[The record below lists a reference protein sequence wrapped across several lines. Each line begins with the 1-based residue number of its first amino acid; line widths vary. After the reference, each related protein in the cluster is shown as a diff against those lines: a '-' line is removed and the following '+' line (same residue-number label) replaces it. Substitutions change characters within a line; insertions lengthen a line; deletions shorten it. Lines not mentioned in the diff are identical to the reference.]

1 MPARYGPL
9 SPEDGGAE
17 MHRAQFPR
25 LIPLEMRAALTRNVL
40 VLASCQAMFQ
50 TGLVMI
56 VTVGG
61 LAGHLLAT
69 DKALATV
76 PIAAMMLGT
85 TLVLIPASLLMARI
99 GRRNGFT
106 LGTLLGAAGGAVSVV
121 GLLANLFWVFC
132 LGHVLMGAYQ
142 GFAQYYRFA
151 AVDAA
156 QPESRSYAISLVVAG
171 GVVAAIVG
179 PQLATLTKDLLASGP
194 FIASYGALVALSL
207 AATALVT
214 LLDIQTPL
222 PPKDREWARP
232 LSVIVRQPAFLVAVG
247 GAAVGWGV
255 MYLAMTPMP
264 LAMVGHH
271 HALSDAAFVLQW
283 HVLAMSVPSFFTG
296 ALIARFGAP
305 HIMLAGIAL
314 LAGNVTIALSG
325 IEIVHFFSAHILLGI
340 GWNFAYIGGTA
351 LLTETYSPAEKA
363 KVQAVNDF
371 VIFGVMIV
379 ASLAAGGL
387 FEFFGW
393 RGVNLGAVP
402 FILLAATTIALFSL
416 ARRARPQSD
425 GKSP

>member
-1 MPARYGPL
+1 MPARPNL
-9 SPEDGGAE
+9 ISPVRGEAE
-17 MHRAQFPR
+17 MFRVQFPR
-25 LIPLEMRAALTRNVL
+25 LIPLEMREALTRNVL
-40 VLASCQAMFQ
+40 ILASCQAVFQ
-50 TGLVMI
+50 TGLVLIM
-56 VTVGG
+56 TVGG

-85 TLVLIPASLLMARI
+85 TLALIPASLLMARI
-99 GRRNGFT
+99 GRRNGFA
-106 LGTLLGAAGGAVSVV
+106 LGTLLGAAGGAVAVV
-121 GLLANLFWVFC
+121 GLLANSFSVFC
-132 LGHVLMGAYQ
+132 LGHVFLGAYQ

-156 QPESRSYAISLVVAG
+156 RPESRSRAISLVIAG
-171 GVVAAIVG
+171 GVVAAIAG
-179 PQLATLTKDLLASGP
+179 PQLAILTKDFSASGP
-194 FIASYGALVALSL
+194 FVASYGALVGLSL
-207 AATALVT
+207 AATALVA
-214 LLDIQTPL
+214 LLDIPAPL
-222 PPKDREWARP
+222 TRTDRESARP
-232 LSVIVRQPAFLVAVG
+232 LSVIVRQPAFLVALG

-264 LAMVGHH
+264 LAMVGDH

-314 LAGNVTIALSG
+314 LAGNVIIALSG
-325 IEIVHFFSAHILLGI
+325 IDIVHYLSALVLLGV

-363 KVQAVNDF
+363 KAQAVNDF
-371 VIFGVMIV
+371 VIFGVMVI
-379 ASLAAGGL
+379 ASLASGGL

-393 RGVNLGAVP
+393 RGVNLGAIP

-416 ARRARPQSD
+416 TQRSKAQPD
-425 GKSP
+425 DKSQ